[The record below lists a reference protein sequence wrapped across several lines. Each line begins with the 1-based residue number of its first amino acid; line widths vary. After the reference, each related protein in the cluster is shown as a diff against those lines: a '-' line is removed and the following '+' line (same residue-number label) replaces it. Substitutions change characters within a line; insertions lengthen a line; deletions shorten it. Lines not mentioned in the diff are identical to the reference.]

1 MPVLFVN
8 SGQSAVLS
16 NREMFSN
23 TISPFSTVAK
33 KDNDNLKGNPYLEFN
48 FKFESIPDTLVPPFN
63 QIFTGHKNG
72 LIKSDPGG
80 LVIVPRY
87 AVHAEKIHRIQP
99 RKDDVWQITF
109 PKTGFFSC

>member
-1 MPVLFVN
+1 MK
-8 SGQSAVLS
+8 
-16 NREMFSN
+16 E
-23 TISPFSTVAK
+23 
-33 KDNDNLKGNPYLEFN
+33 NPYLEFN

-72 LIKSDPGG
+72 LIKTDPGG

-109 PKTGFFSC
+109 PKTGLLFSC